1 MDIKTFVQ
9 VISKLPPQIAVLAK
23 GPTGIGKS
31 HIFHSIGETLGLPV
45 IDRRLSQM
53 TEGDIIGLPELV
65 DGVTRFAPVDWLIK
79 ACNEPVILFFDELNR
94 ATLEVQQCAFQI
106 VLDRELNGNRLHP
119 QTRVYAAVNEGSEY
133 QVLDMDPALL
143 RRFWAIDL
151 EPTTEDWLLW
161 ASKRT
166 DIPEVVQSFIKNNPN
181 FLRHKGE
188 MEPGKVY
195 PNPASWHRL
204 STSLIYADINPDDYA
219 GKQNQPNLFYPLCQ
233 GFVGETTTV
242 KFVNFVRE
250 YEKRFCAEDVLDHW
264 ESKSEDIISLTEDKK
279 NELIEQI
286 MFHIQREDDL
296 TLKQVLNCALYVKSC
311 HDEMIV
317 NFFNLIMETK
327 KIGLIRKF
335 HKHLGK
341 LVTEIV
347 NSSEKNL

>member
-1 MDIKTFVQ
+1 MDIQTF
-9 VISKLPPQIAVLAK
+9 IKSASALPPEISILAK

-31 HIFHSIGETLGLPV
+31 HIFHTIGNNLKLPV

-53 TEGDIIGLPELV
+53 TEGDIIGLPELI
-65 DGVTRFAPVDWLIK
+65 DGVTRFAPVDWIVK

-106 VLDRELNGNRLHP
+106 VLDRELNGNKLHP
-119 QTRVYAAVNEGSEY
+119 ETRVYAAVNEGSEY

-151 EPTTEDWLLW
+151 EPTCEDWLLW
-161 ASKRT
+161 ASARK
-166 DIPEVVQSFIKNNPN
+166 DIPDVVQTFIRNNPN
-181 FLRHKGE
+181 FLRHTGDL
-188 MEPGKVY
+188 EPGKVY

-204 STSLIYADINPDDYA
+204 CQSLLHANLDPDDYA
-219 GKQNQPNLFYPLCQ
+219 GNKSLPDLLYPLCM
-233 GFVGETTTV
+233 GFIGETTTV
-242 KFVNFVRE
+242 KFVNYIIE
-250 YEKRFCAEDVLDHW
+250 YEKKFKAEDVLDDW
-264 ESKSEDIISLTEDKK
+264 ENKKEEIVKISEDKK

-286 MFHIQREDDL
+286 MFYINREKDL
-296 TLKQVLNCALYVKSC
+296 SLQQVLNCALYIKSC
-311 HDEMIV
+311 PDEIIV

-327 KIGLIRKF
+327 EIVLIRKF

-347 NSSEKNL
+347 NASDV